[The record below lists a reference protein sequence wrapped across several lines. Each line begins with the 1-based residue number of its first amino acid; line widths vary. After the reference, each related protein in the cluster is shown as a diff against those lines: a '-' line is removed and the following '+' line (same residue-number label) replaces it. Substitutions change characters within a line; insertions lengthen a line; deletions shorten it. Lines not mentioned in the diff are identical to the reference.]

1 MVDSSAEVL
10 TATRFHEAGH
20 AVMAFWSDVPIKGI
34 TVVADD
40 AALGHVAHY
49 SPGRWFRPDLD
60 LTPRVLARIDAH
72 VRIGLAGKIAQT
84 IHAESLTTKPR
95 NWRANIRH
103 GAEHDMHNVVN
114 LAVYR
119 TQAVAEYI
127 AWMEVEVRATMQA
140 RWRQV
145 TLMADALAGQPV
157 MTGDQARSA
166 LVDASRLSRQPT
178 INGWYPIYPVAVVP
192 ADLPAPLTLS
202 AT

>member
-1 MVDSSAEVL
+1 
-10 TATRFHEAGH
+10 
-20 AVMAFWSDVPIKGI
+20 
-34 TVVADD
+34 
-40 AALGHVAHY
+40 
-49 SPGRWFRPDLD
+49 
-60 LTPRVLARIDAH
+60 
-72 VRIGLAGKIAQT
+72 
-84 IHAESLTTKPR
+84 
-95 NWRANIRH
+95 
-103 GAEHDMHNVVN
+103 MHNVVN